1 MKKIATKIILSIVCF
16 CLVTSIII
24 TGVTNIMSK
33 NAMRKE
39 AENNLLQLSKNNAQT
54 VNEGLISTRDTVDN
68 ISNLIS
74 STIELNQIS
83 SDDNYITNYTKFLA
97 PVMQKTILDKTNLL
111 GVAVIINPELTTNA
125 HQVIFERN
133 LETKKVTQIDKF
145 KKEDFYE
152 SNREMS
158 WYYNPIKNKQA
169 VWSDPHSDKS
179 STSMRMSYTKP
190 IYLNDVL
197 IGVVAVDLFF
207 DDYKD
212 MINKVQV
219 YGNGYAFLLNNNGDY
234 LVNKDNNQMA
244 NVKDL
249 VGKTIDFSSNESGIQ
264 NYTFNSKKSILGY
277 SKLENGNIMVITAEE
292 SDIFKEINQ
301 TILYSVI
308 ITLIVC
314 VIVSIAAL
322 IIGKRISNPII
333 FITKLVNKIAK
344 LDFTSED
351 EEKRIDSLKDET
363 GIIGQSVLNL
373 RNIVKEALIEIKG
386 SSQETFNHSN
396 NLNSITEELRESIT
410 SINQAVLE
418 LAKGA
423 EEQSGEAQ
431 IGSEKL
437 AHLTEKVEN
446 MTAIAK
452 EFKDKFAEARE
463 ENDKGINSIDNLMIK
478 IQATTEIGNKTTEDV
493 NELAEKSTVIGEII
507 SVIDSISEQT
517 NLLALNAAIEAARAG
532 EAGRGFGVVAEE
544 IRKLSEQ
551 TADATKKIE
560 SIINEIRVK
569 IENTKNNMDKSNSTI
584 IEVNDS
590 MNNSKRAF
598 NDIKTSFGT
607 MTDQVANLIENIEDA
622 AASKETVVASMQGII
637 AVCEES
643 AASTEEVSATVHEQL
658 SSVENV
664 NNASEELK
672 NVVENLENVISRFI
686 IE

>member
-24 TGVTNIMSK
+24 TGVTNTMSK

-83 SDDNYITNYTKFLA
+83 ADDNYITNYTKFLT
-97 PVMQKTILDKTNLL
+97 PIMQKTILDKTNLL

-152 SNREMS
+152 SNHDMS
-158 WYYNPIKNKQA
+158 WYYNPIKNNQA
-169 VWSDPHSDKS
+169 IWSDPHTDKS

-190 IYLNDVL
+190 IYLNNVL

-219 YGNGYAFLLNNNGDY
+219 YGNGYAFLLNNSGDY
-234 LVNKDNNQMA
+234 LVNKDNNQMS

-264 NYTFNSKKSILGY
+264 NYTFNGKKSILGY

-351 EEKRIDSLKDET
+351 EEKRIDCLKDET

-386 SSQETFNHSN
+386 SSQDTFNHSN
-396 NLNSITEELRESIT
+396 SLNSITEELRESIT

-446 MTAIAK
+446 MIAIAK

-551 TADATKKIE
+551 TAYATKKIE

-622 AASKETVVASMQGII
+622 AASKEAVVASMQGII